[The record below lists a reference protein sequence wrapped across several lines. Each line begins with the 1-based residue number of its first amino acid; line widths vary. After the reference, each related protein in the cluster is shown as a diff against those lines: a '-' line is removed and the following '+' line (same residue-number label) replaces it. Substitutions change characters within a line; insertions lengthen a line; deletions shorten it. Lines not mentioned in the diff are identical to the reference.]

1 MTYTAPLSSIGD
13 DLQHVEAALLQVAP
27 PDYPELGG
35 IFRNLVEAGGK
46 RIRPALVLLAAR
58 FNDYDLNNL
67 LHGAVAVELL
77 HTASLVHDDTIDQAA
92 IRRGRPTV
100 NTFLP
105 DSAAILIGDYIFA
118 QSAISS
124 ATPGNAQV
132 VYVFANTLR
141 EICDGEL
148 RQALGNHRLSFN
160 REEYFRRIHAKT
172 AALFACSAE
181 IGALLSNAP
190 DNHRRALRLY
200 GEKLGQAYQVIDDIL
215 DFSASPAQFG
225 KPVGEDLLHGTAT
238 LPTIIYLEELAE
250 GDENARTVLDALRG
264 VDGAD
269 HFRALSLVRESGA
282 LTRAHH
288 EAGKLADE
296 ARAALLEL
304 PPGEDR
310 NALHDLAAYVLD
322 RDR

>member
-1 MTYTAPLSSIGD
+1 MAYTAPLSSIGE
-13 DLQHVEAALLQVAP
+13 DLQRVETALLQIAP
-27 PDYPELGG
+27 PDYPELGS
-35 IFRNLVEAGGK
+35 IFRNLVQAGGK

-58 FNDYDLNNL
+58 FNTYDLDNL

-92 IRRGRPTV
+92 MRRGKPTV

-148 RQALGNHRLSFN
+148 RQALGNHRLNFN
-160 REEYFRRIHAKT
+160 REEYFHRIYAKT

-190 DNHRRALRLY
+190 QEQRRTLRTY

-215 DFSASPAQFG
+215 DFSDSSEQSG
-225 KPVGEDLLHGTAT
+225 KPIGEDLLQGTAT
-238 LPTIIYLEELAE
+238 LPTIIYLEQLSGAD
-250 GDENARTVLDALRG
+250 GNAQTVLDALRG
-264 VDGAD
+264 AEGAD
-269 HFRALSLVRESGA
+269 YARAFRLIRESGA
-282 LTRAHH
+282 LSLARA
-288 EAGKLADE
+288 EAAKLADE
-296 ARAALLEL
+296 ACAALLEL
-304 PPGEDR
+304 PPGEER
-310 NALHDLAAYVLD
+310 NSLHDLAAYVLD